1 MPNQNYHFMHQFPNQ
16 TQLYL
21 GNLNQ
26 YSSSSILTPESSIHS
41 SNSLSPN
48 TNSISSASTSSSIV
62 DSPSNVSNSSL
73 INNQNTNNYLFNQSA
88 LATGNSKSNGISH
101 QSYLVTDT
109 NNHNTEGNFLSTYLS
124 LACTCHLD
132 ANFLKIFFPDP
143 TIFKTFPIPWFW

>member
-73 INNQNTNNYLFNQSA
+73 INNQNTNSYLFNQSA
-88 LATGNSKSNGISH
+88 LATGNSKSNGIGH

-109 NNHNTEGNFLSTYLS
+109 NNHNTEGNFFVLFQIFWLWVVCFTIKFEIV
-124 LACTCHLD
+124 TC
-132 ANFLKIFFPDP
+132 
-143 TIFKTFPIPWFW
+143 